1 MTLLKLVTYLSDGN
15 KNWQPK
21 MLLSTLVGRNAAHH
35 ISAILDGLL
44 WVKGAL
50 FARESLADHFGVG
63 ANFES
68 ITRGTVV
75 GSGNDGVNVVW
86 LGNCKENDRMTT
98 ANG

>member
-44 WVKGAL
+44 
-50 FARESLADHFGVG
+50 
-63 ANFES
+63 
-68 ITRGTVV
+68 
-75 GSGNDGVNVVW
+75 
-86 LGNCKENDRMTT
+86 
-98 ANG
+98 